1 MSMEDFGDKRLEDQN
16 KEKDLN
22 RLESGQNL
30 NRPDKKLLLGTVQFY
45 EDILLSLK
53 KSLIAVYNNLG
64 KHIEVWGSSDFK
76 DLYGIN
82 PEDFKGKTLKDIYP
96 DPVVK
101 ELKNS
106 IDEVFKT
113 AKHKNTKILLNFPKG
128 DFWFEAN
135 LSPLLNDEDEV
146 TAVVAYFHDISESVG
161 LAKDAGFYEEKLR
174 NLEGVVN
181 EGIISTNL
189 KGVIT
194 SVNKNLLEISGLEEK
209 DFLGKK
215 ITKLPLLE
223 PMFVPRFESIIE
235 SIAAGRQL
243 PAFEFK
249 WIDKNNSVHWFEVET
264 STRIKNDKKS
274 GIHVIFSDI
283 TEQKIIVQ
291 DLLKSKQAYKVII
304 ENAHEAIFILQ
315 EDKVRFCNSRLLE
328 MVNYSMDELIKT
340 PIQEYIHPRD
350 QKSASE
356 KINEAFKEKSSK
368 PISFR
373 IIDSNGNIRWIE
385 IKSILIDWDNQPGLL
400 AFATDITD
408 RKRESEKE
416 KKELES
422 LKFLSEKALE
432 FVELKSDYNIYQFIV
447 EKIKEVI
454 GDSIILVFSYDPYT
468 NITKTEFIECP
479 EESRENLLSIINNSP
494 DRLNHK
500 LNHELIKNL
509 SFGKV
514 IKYNDGLFEKGYNIF
529 QKKHL

>member
-1 MSMEDFGDKRLEDQN
+1 MVIFGLK
-16 KEKDLN
+16 
-22 RLESGQNL
+22 SIY
-30 NRPDKKLLLGTVQFY
+30 LLLLMM
-45 EDILLSLK
+45 I
-53 KSLIAVYNNLG
+53 
-64 KHIEVWGSSDFK
+64 
-76 DLYGIN
+76 
-82 PEDFKGKTLKDIYP
+82 
-96 DPVVK
+96 
-101 ELKNS
+101 
-106 IDEVFKT
+106 
-113 AKHKNTKILLNFPKG
+113 
-128 DFWFEAN
+128 
-135 LSPLLNDEDEV
+135 DEV
-146 TAVVAYFHDISESVG
+146 TAVVAYFRDVSESVK
-161 LAKDAGFYEEKLR
+161 LSKDLNSYEEKFN
-174 NLEGVVN
+174 NLEGIIN

-194 SVNKNLLEISGLEEK
+194 SVNQNLLEISGLAEE
-209 DFLGKK
+209 DFIGKK
-215 ITKLPLLE
+215 ITKMPLLE

-235 SIAAGRQL
+235 SITSGRQL
-243 PAFEFK
+243 PVFEFR
-249 WIDKNNSVHWFEVET
+249 WIDRNDSVRWFEVET
-264 STRIKNDKKS
+264 SPRIKNNRKG

-283 TEQKIIVQ
+283 TEQKTIVQ

-315 EDKVRFCNSRLLE
+315 EDKVKFCNSRLLE

-356 KINEAFKEKSSK
+356 KIKKAFKEKSTK

-373 IIDSNGNIRWIE
+373 IIDNNGNIRWIE
-385 IKSILIDWDNQPGLL
+385 IKSILIDWDNQPALL

-408 RKRESEKE
+408 SKRESEKE

-479 EESRENLLSIINNSP
+479 EDARENLLTIINNSP

-529 QKKHL
+529 QKNTFELIQQKLNVGGIYLIGLTWENFVYGNIMIFNAEGKKIENHEAIETIVKLGSFALQRKNAEEALRNSEEKYRRIFESYQDVYYRADIDGSIIRCQPIHY